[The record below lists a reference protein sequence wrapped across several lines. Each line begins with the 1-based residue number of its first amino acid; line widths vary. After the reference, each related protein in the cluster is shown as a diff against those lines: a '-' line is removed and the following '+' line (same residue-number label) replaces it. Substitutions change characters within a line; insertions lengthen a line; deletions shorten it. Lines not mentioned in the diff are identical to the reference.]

1 MNYEFQEL
9 DEEELKKLEEF
20 DDWIRQNNKRL
31 QLDDYL
37 ILINIHNIKLILNFE
52 QFCVYTNYIIHY
64 IKAKYFT
71 LDKIY

>member
-31 QLDDYL
+31 
-37 ILINIHNIKLILNFE
+37 
-52 QFCVYTNYIIHY
+52 
-64 IKAKYFT
+64 
-71 LDKIY
+71 